1 MLCER
6 VVSIIAADEVAV
18 RPELNDSDCLPAR
31 DKLGKT
37 VLKPNSNFVVVEIA
51 VGKVVAGMGFGSAV
65 AEVTVGNV
73 VLKLESKDPNSR
85 VVEVVVGK
93 VVVERDSS
101 LAFEKVAARTV
112 VLKLEANDF
121 DSVVI
126 IGLDSCSDVVKIVAG
141 YVAPKPEP
149 DNSDS
154 FVNVGKVCGSF
165 V

>member
-6 VVSIIAADEVAV
+6 VVSIIAANEVAV

-37 VLKPNSNFVVVEIA
+37 VLKPNSNFVVEEIA

-85 VVEVVVGK
+85 VVE

-141 YVAPKPEP
+141 NVAPKPEP
-149 DNSDS
+149 DKSDS

-165 V
+165 M